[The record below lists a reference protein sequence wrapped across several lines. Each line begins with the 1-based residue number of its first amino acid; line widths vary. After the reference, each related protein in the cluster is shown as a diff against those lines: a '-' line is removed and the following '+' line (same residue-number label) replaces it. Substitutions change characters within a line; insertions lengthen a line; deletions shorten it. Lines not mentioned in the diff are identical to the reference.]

1 MALNAL
7 RNLRTALTA
16 TTPSTLATP
25 TAAKAPRTADGDV
38 LLEAAGLTK
47 SYAGAHGEL
56 PVLAGIDLKVR
67 AGEVVAL
74 LGKSGS
80 GKSTLLRCLA
90 GLVPASSGTVT
101 YRDKPLTGANPGTAM
116 VFQTFALLPWLTVQQ
131 NVELGLEAR
140 GIPADQRAEAAVQAI
155 DLIGLDG
162 FESAYPKELS
172 GGMRQRVG
180 FARALVV
187 EPDVLMMDEPFSAL
201 DVLTAENLRGELME
215 LWESGQFPT
224 RAIVLVT
231 HNIEEA
237 VLMADRIV
245 VLGSRPYG
253 TIRETFEVGL
263 DRPRDRNSPAFED
276 LIDRVYRLMTGRTK
290 EVLPQALDSSPNFST
305 PLEQGGTPCAGET
318 PIPGISGRP
327 DGVEPDKRT
336 TANAPLPRAGVDG
349 LSGLAEMVAHRNGRC
364 DLADLADD
372 LGLAIDDVLPLVDAL
387 ELLGFAKISDNDLLL
402 TERGTAY
409 AGADV
414 QRSKT
419 IFAEAAME
427 APLVRLITTSLRQN
441 PQGTLRAGFFR
452 DVLAHHYTSEQVTQQ
467 LETATDWGRYAEL
480 YAYDADPQEYH
491 LDNGQAADAPQPY
504 DRS

>member
-1 MALNAL
+1 MVLNAL
-7 RNLRTALTA
+7 RNLRARHTSHL
-16 TTPSTLATP
+16 LH
-25 TAAKAPRTADGDV
+25 AAKAPRAADGEV
-38 LLEAAGLTK
+38 LLDTVGLTK
-47 SYAGAHGEL
+47 SYAGADGEL
-56 PVLAGIDLKVR
+56 PVLGGIDLKVR

-90 GLVPASSGTVT
+90 GLVPASSGTIS
-101 YRDKPLTGANPGTAM
+101 YRDEPLTGANPGTAM

-140 GIPADQRAEAAVQAI
+140 GVPADDRAAAARQAI

-263 DRPRDRNSPAFED
+263 ERPRDRNAPAFED
-276 LIDRVYRLMTGRTK
+276 LIDRVYRVMTGRAK
-290 EVLPQALDSSPNFST
+290 ETLPQALHSVRA
-305 PLEQGGTPCAGET
+305 GGTSLP
-318 PIPGISGRP
+318 GRP
-327 DGVEPDKRT
+327 DGVGLDKRT
-336 TANAPLPRAGVDG
+336 TANTPLPLASVDG
-349 LSGLAEMVAHRNGRC
+349 LSGLAEMVAHRDGRC

-372 LGLAIDDVLPLVDAL
+372 LGLAVDDMLPLVDAL
-387 ELLGFAKISDNDLLL
+387 ELLGFAKISDDDLLL
-402 TERGTAY
+402 TEAGTAY

-414 QRSKT
+414 QQSKT
-419 IFAEAAME
+419 IFAEAAMG

-441 PQGTLRAGFFR
+441 PDGTLRAGFFR
-452 DVLAHHYTSEQVTQQ
+452 DVLAHHYTSEQVAQQ

-480 YAYDADPQEYH
+480 YAYDADPQEYR
-491 LDNGQAADAPQPY
+491 LDNGPAAPATQ
-504 DRS
+504 S